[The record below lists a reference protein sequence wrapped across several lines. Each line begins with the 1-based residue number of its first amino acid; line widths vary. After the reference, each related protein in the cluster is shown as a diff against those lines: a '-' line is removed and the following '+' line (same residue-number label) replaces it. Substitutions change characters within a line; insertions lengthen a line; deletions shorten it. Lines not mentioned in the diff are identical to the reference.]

1 MIHGPL
7 RRLLREPLVQFF
19 LLGGAL
25 FCLHG
30 LLGSRDDAAPARIEV
45 TAGQIEHLAATFART
60 WQRPPTE
67 RELHGLIDDYVREE
81 IYAREAAALGLD
93 RDDTVIRRRLRQK
106 MEFVTEE
113 TDALRDPTDA
123 DLRAWL
129 AEHPDGYRLDPRFA
143 FRQVLVSRDRHADDA
158 EGDARALL
166 ARARPDRS
174 RRCSRRRGGR
184 DPAAARRAPVV
195 AERDRAASS
204 AKASPRRWRRPRP
217 GSWAGPIES
226 AYGLHLVFVERREA
240 GRVPNLD
247 EVRERL
253 ATDWATAQR
262 REAIEAA
269 YRRLR
274 DRYTVVVDRAP

>member
-25 FCLHG
+25 FCLHW
-30 LLGSRDDAAPARIEV
+30 LLGSRDGAAPARIEV
-45 TAGQIEHLAATFART
+45 TAGQIEHLATTFART

-129 AEHPDGYRLDPRFA
+129 AEHPDAYRLDPRFA
-143 FRQVLVSRDRHADDA
+143 FRQVLVSRDRHGDDT
-158 EGDARALL
+158 EGDARGLL
-166 ARARPDRS
+166 ARLGPTGPDGAPDAAGDATLLPRDVPLSSQSEIARQF
-174 RRCSRRRGGR
+174 GEGF
-184 DPAAARRAPVV
+184 AAAL
-195 AERDRAASS
+195 AETATGR
-204 AKASPRRWRRPRP
+204 
-217 GSWAGPIES
+217 WAGPIES

-253 ATDWATAQR
+253 ATDWATARR
-262 REAIEAA
+262 REATEAA